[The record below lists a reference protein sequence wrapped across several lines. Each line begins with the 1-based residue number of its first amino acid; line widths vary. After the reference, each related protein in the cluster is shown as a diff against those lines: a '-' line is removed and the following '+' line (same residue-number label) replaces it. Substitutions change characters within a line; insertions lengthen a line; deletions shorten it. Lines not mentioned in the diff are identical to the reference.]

1 MENKL
6 MKKSVKKEIENIYSL
21 FKKTPK
27 LNVKNVKQHIFD
39 FKNKPEH
46 FFSSKF
52 ESGITHNIGQTKL
65 KSAINKVIR
74 KKHCTWCAKSAAD
87 VQSSLI
93 NEWYQEEYKISGYCG
108 SCQDEIFIGAPD
120 LREEIQ

>member
-1 MENKL
+1 
-6 MKKSVKKEIENIYSL
+6 MKTSIKKEIKSIYSL

-93 NEWYQEEYKISGYCG
+93 NDCYQEEYKISGYCG